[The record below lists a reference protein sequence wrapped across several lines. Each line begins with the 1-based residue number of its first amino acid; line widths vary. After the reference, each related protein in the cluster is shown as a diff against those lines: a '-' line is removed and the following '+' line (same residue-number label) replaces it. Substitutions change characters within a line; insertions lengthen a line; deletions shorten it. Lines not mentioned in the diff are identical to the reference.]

1 MLAEVADRAGQHR
14 EDHRGECHGE
24 RRMDGHVEAD
34 GQQGNR
40 DAGAAGTDKANQG
53 AEDEHGGKQHE
64 DHPFKQ
70 KSQER
75 LHPGCYLQW

>member
-1 MLAEVADRAGQHR
+1 M
-14 EDHRGECHGE
+14 
-24 RRMDGHVEAD
+24 EAD

-70 KSQER
+70 KIIKRQTDKTVTR
-75 LHPGCYLQW
+75 LTAGHCIIFYI